1 MQAALKAIAEHRRRE
16 ILRLVGA
23 GEMTAGEIAS
33 HFEVTRPAISQH
45 LTVLKDAGLL
55 AERREGTR
63 RIYRLRPEAVEQL
76 RAFLDEMWGEG
87 LQALKREAEAE
98 ERRGTSRSR
107 RDRAPSRS
115 R

>member
-1 MQAALKAIAEHRRRE
+1 MKAIAEPHRRE
-16 ILRLVGA
+16 ILRLVGG
-23 GEMTAGEIAS
+23 GEMSAGDIAA

-63 RIYRLRPEAVEQL
+63 RIYRLRPEALDEL

-87 LQALKREAEAE
+87 LQALKRAAEAE
-98 ERRGTSRSR
+98 ERRGRGTGR
-107 RDRAPSRS
+107 RRH
-115 R
+115 

>member
-1 MQAALKAIAEHRRRE
+1 MKAIAEPHRRE
-16 ILRLVGA
+16 ILRLVGG
-23 GEMTAGEIAS
+23 GEMSAGDIAA

-63 RIYRLRPEAVEQL
+63 RIYRLRPEALDEL

-87 LQALKREAEAE
+87 LRALKRAAEAE
-98 ERRGTSRSR
+98 ERRGRGTGR
-107 RDRAPSRS
+107 RRH
-115 R
+115 